1 MIKKLT
7 IISISLLG
15 IANIAYANEKNI
27 EKTAYVGKAH
37 NTIAPDNHLY
47 QYGIAD
53 AFIEGLYKGSK
64 SIGEIKEHGNFGL
77 GAPDLLDGELI
88 LVDGK
93 FYQTTSTGQTHIV
106 SDEFKTPFSFV
117 TFFKPDQSFSISQQ
131 MSQEQF
137 FDFINNKLRSLNK
150 MYAIKITGKFK
161 SIRTRAFP
169 PVNAQQAPYFTPLY
183 NMMDKQVEL
192 NYENTSGTLVGYRL
206 PEFLNGINIGGY
218 HFHFL
223 SQDQKQGGH
232 VLGFDG
238 SNLKIELAELKKFD
252 LETPQD
258 QDFQKFNFSKPDS
271 SGKIH
276 QVE

>member
-1 MIKKLT
+1 MIKNLAL
-7 IISISLLG
+7 ISTSIFSIVNL
-15 IANIAYANEKNI
+15 AYADDKPVG
-27 EKTAYVGKAH
+27 KSAYVAKTPQTH
-37 NTIAPDNHLY
+37 IPENHLY

-64 SIGEIKEHGNFGL
+64 SVSEIKEHGNFGL

-88 LVDGK
+88 LIDGS
-93 FYQTTSTGQTHIV
+93 FYQTTSSGQTHLV
-106 SDEFKTPFSFV
+106 PNDFKTSLSFV
-117 TFFKPDQSFSISQQ
+117 TFFKPEQSFSMGQQ
-131 MSQEQF
+131 TNQKQT
-137 FDFINNKLRSLNK
+137 FDFINAQLKSLNK

-161 SIRTRAFP
+161 NIQTRAFP
-169 PVNAQQAPYFTPLY
+169 PVNQQQGPYFTPLY
-183 NMMDKQVEL
+183 NMMDKQVQL
-192 NYENTSGTLVGYRL
+192 NYESTNGTLIGYRL

-238 SNLKIELAELKKFD
+238 SNLKIEVAELKKFD
-252 LETPQD
+252 LEIPQD
-258 QDFQKFNFSKPDS
+258 QDFQKFNFSKPDL
-271 SGKIH
+271 SGKTH

>member
-1 MIKKLT
+1 MIKNLT

-27 EKTAYVGKAH
+27 EKTAYVAKAH
-37 NTIAPDNHLY
+37 NAAAPDNHLY

-77 GAPDLLDGELI
+77 GAPDLLDGELM
-88 LVDGK
+88 LVDGE

-106 SDEFKTPFSFV
+106 SDEFKTSLSFV
-117 TFFKPDQSFSISQQ
+117 TFFKPDLSFSIDQQ
-131 MSQEQF
+131 MSQEQVF
-137 FDFINNKLRSLNK
+137 GFINNKLRSLNK

-232 VLGFDG
+232 LLAFEGD
-238 SNLKIELAELKKFD
+238 NLIVEVAELKKFD
-252 LETPQD
+252 LEIPQD
-258 QDFQKFNFSKPDS
+258 PDFQKFDFSKRDPS
-271 SGKIH
+271 RKIH
-276 QVE
+276 KVE